1 MSGPVRAR
9 SARLLSALLLAGAL
23 GACEPKD
30 PAAAGNDAGTLGA
43 DGGNP
48 DPVRDSERA
57 RVLDL
62 LRASPYSR
70 LELELDAV
78 PGKGP
83 RASSV
88 AFIEGALAKVV
99 SKPGGVAV
107 VRDQQDL
114 PARGSGGKWTFSELS
129 ALAGSTF
136 GNSGGPG
143 TIRMHVLFV
152 DGEYENPNVLGIAW
166 ASTHLVI
173 FRDVIE
179 HYCRQDLTSVLSDR
193 VCEASEQG
201 VWLHETGHLLG
212 LVNNGLPMVQPHEE
226 ANADRQRHDASDQ
239 CIMYWAFEAP
249 SGISLLASRLSGG
262 SSAKLEFDAACQADL
277 AQGRAP

>member
-1 MSGPVRAR
+1 MRAR
-9 SARLLSALLLAGAL
+9 LGLLTALLLAGAL
-23 GACEPKD
+23 GACEAKD
-30 PAAAGNDAGTLGA
+30 PASAGDGPGTE
-43 DGGNP
+43 GGNP
-48 DPVRDSERA
+48 DPVRESERA
-57 RVLDL
+57 RVLEL
-62 LRASPYSR
+62 LRASPFPR
-70 LELELDAV
+70 LELEVDAV

-88 AFIEGALAKVV
+88 AFIEGALAQIAA
-99 SKPGGVAV
+99 KPGGVAV
-107 VRDQQDL
+107 VSDQQDL
-114 PARGSGGKWTFSELS
+114 PAKGASGTWTFTELS
-129 ALAGSTF
+129 ALAGRTF
-136 GNSGGPG
+136 GNSGAAG

-152 DGEYENPNVLGIAW
+152 DGQYENPNVLGIAW

-179 HYCRQDLTSVLSDR
+179 HYCRQDLTSVLNDR

-226 ANADRQRHDASDQ
+226 ANADRQKHDASDQ

-249 SGISLLASRLSGG
+249 SGISLLASRLAGSG
-262 SSAKLEFDAACQADL
+262 SAKLEFDAACQADL
-277 AQGRAP
+277 AQGRGP